1 MKGFK
6 KRYLLSVAAATFV
19 AGWVDPTPPIDPHPV
34 GPAEGVDRDANI
46 SLRSV
51 PTPRARSM
59 TWLQKSSLGDR
70 LDNDG
75 LDGRGS
81 ETTLNRWLGLNE
93 RQLQTVLGPAIEQED
108 RAPAK
113 LRSFRNRNCTLNV
126 TLNPDV
132 ETREFHALD
141 YKVISDA
148 HTAKRNRECVAEF
161 SARLSQR

>member
-1 MKGFK
+1 MKGFT

-19 AGWVDPTPPIDPHPV
+19 AGWVDPTPPVDPHPV
-34 GPAEGVDRDANI
+34 GPAESVDRDANI
-46 SLRSV
+46 ALRSAASQ
-51 PTPRARSM
+51 PGSIALR
-59 TWLQKSSLGDR
+59 QKSPLV
-70 LDNDG
+70 
-75 LDGRGS
+75 GRAEG
-81 ETTLNRWLGLNE
+81 EMPGNRDDDATLNRWLGLNE
-93 RQLQTVLGPAIEQED
+93 RQLQTVLGPAVEQED

-148 HTAKRNRECVAEF
+148 HTAKRNRECAVEF